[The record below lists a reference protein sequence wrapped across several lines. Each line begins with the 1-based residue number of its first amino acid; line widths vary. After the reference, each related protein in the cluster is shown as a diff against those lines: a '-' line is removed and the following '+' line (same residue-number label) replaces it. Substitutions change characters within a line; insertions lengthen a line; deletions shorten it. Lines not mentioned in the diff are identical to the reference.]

1 MSYQTDYTRQNLGL
15 AAVVALVLGAAA
27 MAEPDDARASS
38 TIEPG
43 AEQAAVLEIEAGAS
57 TGQ

>member
-1 MSYQTDYTRQNLGL
+1 MSYQTDNTRQNLGL

-27 MAEPDDARASS
+27 MAKPDDALASS
-38 TIEPG
+38 ANEASAG
-43 AEQAAVLEIEAGAS
+43 QAVILEVESGTS